1 MRYHRKTLR
10 ERLKLS
16 KPESARRT
24 WKRDKLKRLKKRRL
38 SQGDARRRRTN
49 ASLPRL
55 ASLPWLAA

>member
-10 ERLKLS
+10 ERQKLS

-24 WKRDKLKRLKKRRL
+24 WKRDKLKRPRRQRL
-38 SQGDARRRRTN
+38 SQGDARKRRIN